1 MTRIR
6 TRECRRKIGG
16 RIPQWSTLLPFY
28 ISAIL
33 LPTSI
38 NSQSLFRGISFTEL
52 VEPYVAARMYD
63 PNNPSETCF
72 DVLYESDADGN
83 GIVTND
89 EYNTFV
95 AQLSEGDFNVTN
107 YIDLPFVIKVNF
119 VYLSCLCRFLPENS
133 DECCK
138 GPDGGIYTSGAGPDE
153 VPTDDEEAYLVTV
166 CSETQGAIDYARD
179 ETTSSPTIVTTD
191 SPTVGPTSPPSV
203 EPTKSVS
210 LVLTCVRALC
220 TQTSPYYLILIPHL
234 NFINLLSHTAI
245 KSTQHISLE
254 TANTISFSKTNIIGS
269 LSVSIYSSTV
279 FQPYPQ
285 TFNK

>member
-6 TRECRRKIGG
+6 TRGCIRKRGG
-16 RIPQWSTLLPFY
+16 RMPQWSTLLPFY

-52 VEPYVAARMYD
+52 VEPYVAARTYD

-210 LVLTCVRALC
+210 LVLTCVRTFC
-220 TQTSPYYLILIPHL
+220 TPTFPYYIILIPLH
-234 NFINLLSHTAI
+234 
-245 KSTQHISLE
+245 
-254 TANTISFSKTNIIGS
+254 
-269 LSVSIYSSTV
+269 
-279 FQPYPQ
+279 
-285 TFNK
+285 